1 MVRQGAGGDI
11 KRLGKL
17 IPEKKRK
24 GKERGKV
31 AIVATGRVDGVME
44 QGQGSGTFLVADRL
58 ESGFDFF
65 RDCQSMVASF
75 LFFISS
81 MQRLLQAYREGSPAC
96 AGCEFAFA

>member
-58 ESGFDFF
+58 ESGFDF
-65 RDCQSMVASF
+65 SGIVS
-75 LFFISS
+75 LW
-81 MQRLLQAYREGSPAC
+81 
-96 AGCEFAFA
+96 